1 MLNIIVDT
9 IIVMTIKTDFINR
22 KGELKYLKEEYD
34 KQDFRFI
41 SVIGRRRLGKTRFI
55 QEFLKN
61 KPNYSYFL
69 VPELN
74 DMDIRLEL
82 SRKFHENFGLSFIGT
97 PSWNEIFENLFVHS
111 QNNRI
116 IVVFDEFQRF
126 FDINK
131 GVFSLLQ
138 EFIDKYGKDS
148 KMFLIV
154 SGSSIGMMHKIFD
167 HASPL
172 YGRRSGQLYFQPFNF
187 FALKDWFPN
196 YPIDRLVEIYAIYG
210 GTPKYLEDVESEDI
224 MANIQRMLSKTSVLY
239 NEPEI
244 LIKTEISDSHSYFNI
259 LKHISQGVSKSSEI
273 ASCSDLKTT
282 SIDYYLNILIND
294 MDILKKETPISK
306 KQKSKKSIYL
316 MRDNFF
322 RFWFRYIYPNYSEIE
337 IGNTSRIM
345 EKIDAELSTFI
356 GQPFEDISQ
365 QFLIELNRSNKLPFV
380 FGKIGRQWG
389 KFKGEKGK
397 NVYEIDIVAL
407 NENTKDILFC
417 ECKWKNKKTDVGVL
431 EDLQN
436 KSRFVDWYNK
446 ERKEHF
452 AVISRSGFTNEA
464 QIFAKQNGF
473 LLFELDDFGKVT

>member
-1 MLNIIVDT
+1 
-9 IIVMTIKTDFINR
+9 
-22 KGELKYLKEEYD
+22 
-34 KQDFRFI
+34 
-41 SVIGRRRLGKTRFI
+41 
-55 QEFLKN
+55 
-61 KPNYSYFL
+61 
-69 VPELN
+69 
-74 DMDIRLEL
+74 
-82 SRKFHENFGLSFIGT
+82 
-97 PSWNEIFENLFVHS
+97 
-111 QNNRI
+111 
-116 IVVFDEFQRF
+116 
-126 FDINK
+126 
-131 GVFSLLQ
+131 
-138 EFIDKYGKDS
+138 
-148 KMFLIV
+148 
-154 SGSSIGMMHKIFD
+154 
-167 HASPL
+167 
-172 YGRRSGQLYFQPFNF
+172 
-187 FALKDWFPN
+187 
-196 YPIDRLVEIYAIYG
+196 
-210 GTPKYLEDVESEDI
+210 
-224 MANIQRMLSKTSVLY
+224 
-239 NEPEI
+239 
-244 LIKTEISDSHSYFNI
+244 
-259 LKHISQGVSKSSEI
+259 
-273 ASCSDLKTT
+273 
-282 SIDYYLNILIND
+282 
-294 MDILKKETPISK
+294 
-306 KQKSKKSIYL
+306 